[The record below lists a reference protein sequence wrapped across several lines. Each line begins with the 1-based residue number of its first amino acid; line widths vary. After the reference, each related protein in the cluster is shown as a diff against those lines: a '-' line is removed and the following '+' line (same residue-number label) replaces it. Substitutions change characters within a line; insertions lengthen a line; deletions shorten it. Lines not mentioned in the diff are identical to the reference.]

1 VLDIEYGGDI
11 RAREARE
18 VCNKEWWWFVK
29 EEHVEEIR
37 RVDVLSPTPSLQ
49 LTIFSP
55 LLSTEY

>member
-11 RAREARE
+11 REREG
-18 VCNKEWWWFVK
+18 CNKEWWWFVK